1 MTLLCLSLSTR
12 GRLNVLANVIRKE
25 LEQIFCQFDS
35 KLEATDEVSCLLL
48 LFFNFIIEQH
58 VDTVTLINTGIKA
71 TVVAIVIVLGRNS
84 EETQRS
90 R

>member
-1 MTLLCLSLSTR
+1 MTSLCLSLSTR

-35 KLEATDEVSCLLL
+35 KLEATDEVSHLLL

-90 R
+90 H